1 MGLVGEEY
9 GDILLLCVALAAL
22 VLSLGV
28 ILIFRDTVRA
38 ILDGAISSLGGGQKR
53 RARAVK
59 EEFQTSLGYLRER
72 IELLDEYSSEY
83 HNAFHDAGWDD
94 VAQTFNELVAA
105 EAVVEMMMNARRY
118 GEALTLLRLISGDLP
133 SEELEEAKSTY
144 EDFAHLPGWEMRTR
158 ENLLSVLEAAD
169 KAALLNKDL
178 GVRRARNRQPTL
190 ETLAE
195 IRKWL
200 DASS

>member
-1 MGLVGEEY
+1 
-9 GDILLLCVALAAL
+9 
-22 VLSLGV
+22 
-28 ILIFRDTVRA
+28 
-38 ILDGAISSLGGGQKR
+38 
-53 RARAVK
+53 
-59 EEFQTSLGYLRER
+59 
-72 IELLDEYSSEY
+72 
-83 HNAFHDAGWDD
+83 
-94 VAQTFNELVAA
+94 
-105 EAVVEMMMNARRY
+105 
-118 GEALTLLRLISGDLP
+118 
-133 SEELEEAKSTY
+133 LEEAKSTY